1 MSKTYLLR
9 LEETDLGQILDGL
22 MAREEAWRTTAEYF
36 RSGHNLDAHFSIEEC
51 SGEHEAN
58 QIALF
63 YDRIIR
69 NLERQRDEQR
79 SFEDEMYLQGKAD
92 GQANLIQRILANW
105 KLLQRLGPDALHRR
119 LLELQDE
126 ICDET

>member
-1 MSKTYLLR
+1 MGKSYLLR
-9 LEETDLGQILDGL
+9 LEENDLGQILDGL
-22 MAREEAWRTTAEYF
+22 MTREETWRTTAEYF
-36 RSGHNLDAHFSIEEC
+36 RSGHNPDAPCPIEEC
-51 SGEHEAN
+51 GGEHEAN

-63 YDRIIR
+63 YARIIR

-79 SFEDEMYLQGKAD
+79 PFEDEMYLQGKAD

-105 KLLQRLGPDALHRR
+105 KLLQRLGPDELHSR

-126 ICDET
+126 ICDAT

>member
-1 MSKTYLLR
+1 MSKTYLIH
-9 LEETDLGQILDGL
+9 LEENDLGQILDGL
-22 MAREEAWRTTAEYF
+22 KAREDSWRKTADYF
-36 RSGHNLDAHFSIEEC
+36 RSGSNPDDSFVIEEC

-58 QIALF
+58 QMALF
-63 YDRIIR
+63 YARIIR

-79 SFEDEMYLQGKAD
+79 SLSSELYLQGKSD

-105 KLLQRLGPDALHRR
+105 KDLIKLSPAALHER

-126 ICDET
+126 ICDE